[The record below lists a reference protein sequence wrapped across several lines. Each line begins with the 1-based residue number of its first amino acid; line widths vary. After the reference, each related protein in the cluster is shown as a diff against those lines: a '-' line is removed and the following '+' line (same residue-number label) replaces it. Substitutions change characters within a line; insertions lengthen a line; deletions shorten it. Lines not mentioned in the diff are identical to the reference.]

1 LEVSDDDLRQDLAR
15 HAGER
20 APSLLGHDPSLL
32 GPDLIGM
39 LFHLYTIRAFE
50 VELLKLKDE
59 ELIHGPV
66 HASIG
71 QEAVAA
77 AVAVVL
83 DRSDMVASTHRAH
96 GHFLSKALA
105 YYAPQG
111 HQPLRDGVTPDMQ
124 RAIDRTLAEIM
135 GLADGWCGGRGGSMH
150 LYDATSGNLGSNAI
164 VGGGIPIATG
174 AAWAQRIQG
183 TGRVVVSFFGDG
195 AINQGCFHEV
205 ANMAALWRVPVLYL
219 IENNL
224 YAVGT
229 CTGESSYVKDLAQ
242 RSIGYGF
249 DSLIVDGMDP
259 VAMYV
264 AVRDAV
270 DRMRQEP
277 FPYLIEAKTYRYYH
291 HGGGLPGS
299 AFGYRSKTEEKEWQD
314 QDPVSAYPKRLV
326 RLGVITEED
335 DARLRRF
342 AQEAVDRAVQH
353 CTVQTGDKRTIP
365 VEKWPSVRSVAE
377 NLRCTDDV
385 FEGAPQGLGQF
396 LEPQD
401 VTSFRQMTYVQ
412 AIAAVT
418 LRSMERDARVVVLG
432 EEVANLNGGAYAATR
447 GIKEVYPDRLFNT
460 PISETGFV
468 GMGGGLAAVG
478 LRPVVEIMFPDFAL
492 MASDQLFNQI
502 GKLRHMYG
510 GQVCFPLVLRT
521 RVAMGYG
528 YGGQHSMD
536 PSAFFALFG
545 GWRIVAP
552 SNAFDY
558 VGLFNTAMRFLDP
571 VLIVEHGMLYAEKG
585 QVPADTLDYLCPYG
599 KAKVVRPG
607 TDVTVLTYLTGVRQ
621 CLQAA
626 EALAEE
632 GIEAEVIDLRTLDY
646 AGMDWQTIG
655 DSLHRTG
662 SVLVVE
668 QGPRSLTLG
677 GRIADEIQMRFF
689 DYLDCPVG
697 HVTGIDVPPPV
708 SKVLEEAA
716 LPSLEQVKEQIRR
729 GAAHAF

>member
-1 LEVSDDDLRQDLAR
+1 MPKLIPQAPPATCHRLEVTDDDVIAACDNVVAR
-15 HAGER
+15 SDHIA
-20 APSLLGHDPSLL
+20 
-32 GPDLIGM
+32 M
-39 LFHLYTIRAFE
+39 LFHLHMIRAFE
-50 VELLKLKDE
+50 VEVLKLKDE
-59 ELIHGPV
+59 DLIHGPV

-83 DRSDMVASTHRAH
+83 DRPDMVASTHRAH

-105 YYAPQG
+105 YYAPDDY
-111 HQPLRDGVTPDMQ
+111 QPLRDGVTPDMQ
-124 RAIDRTLAEIM
+124 TAIDRTLAEIM
-135 GLADGWCGGRGGSMH
+135 GLAEGWCSGRGGSMH

-174 AAWAQRIQG
+174 AAWAQRIQD
-183 TGRVVVSFFGDG
+183 TGKVVVSFFGDG

-205 ANMAALWRVPVLYL
+205 ANMAALWDVPVLYL
-219 IENNL
+219 VENNL

-229 CTGESSYVKDLAQ
+229 CTDESSCVEDLAQ
-242 RSIGYGF
+242 RTLGYGF

-259 VAMYV
+259 VAMYL
-264 AVRDAV
+264 AVRAAV
-270 DRMRQEP
+270 RQMRKAPAP
-277 FPYLIEAKTYRYYH
+277 FLIEAKTYRFHH

-299 AFGYRSKTEEKEWQD
+299 AFGYRSRDEEKLWQEL
-314 QDPVSAYPKRLV
+314 DPFSAYPERLV

-335 DARLRRF
+335 NLRLGRL
-342 AQEAVDRAVQH
+342 AQEVVDRAAQH
-353 CTVQTGDKRTIP
+353 CTTQAGDTRTIP
-365 VEKWPSVRSVAE
+365 AEKWPSAGSVAE
-377 NLRCTDDV
+377 NLRGPDDV
-385 FEGAPQGLGQF
+385 FEGAQF

-401 VTSFRQMTYVQ
+401 VASFRDMTYVQ
-412 AIAAVT
+412 AIAAAT
-418 LRSMERDARVVVLG
+418 LRSMERDPRVVVLG

-478 LRPVVEIMFPDFAL
+478 LRPVVEVMFPDFSL

-510 GQVCFPLVLRT
+510 GQVSFPIVVRT
-521 RVAMGYG
+521 RVAMGFG

-536 PSAFFALFG
+536 PSAFFALFS

-552 SNAFDY
+552 SNAFDC
-558 VGLFNTAMRFLDP
+558 VGLFNTAMRFRDP
-571 VLIVEHGMLYAEKG
+571 VLIVEHGQLYAEKG
-585 QVPADTLDYLCPYG
+585 QVPADTLDYCVPYG

-607 TDVTVLTYLTGVRQ
+607 TQVTVLTYLTGVGQ

-646 AGMDWQTIG
+646 TGMDWKAIG
-655 DSLHRTG
+655 DSLRKTG

-668 QGPRSLTLG
+668 QAPRSLTLG
-677 GRIADEIQMRFF
+677 GRIADEIQARFF
-689 DYLDCPVG
+689 DHLDCPVG
-697 HVTGIDVPPPV
+697 HVTGADVPLPV

-716 LPSLEQVKEQIRR
+716 LPSLEQVTAQMRR
-729 GAAHAF
+729 GAQHGF